1 MFLKMER
8 EGRVCNKSRQL
19 ELATLINVTGLQ
31 AGLNFPELLIV
42 LFNPLSFLD
51 ISIQQDIP
59 VKVITANLPQTYWK
73 MIGTQCFRVTTR
85 KLKTTVHS
93 DPTFT
98 HSPVF
103 LFIFSAFGFLA
114 FSVPHLAISIWFQ
127 TLHPHCSSPSCTC
140 PHKSFSFPSA
150 QPLPTTTSAAQGRHA
165 ACFC

>member
-59 VKVITANLPQTYWK
+59 VKVITANLPQTY
-73 MIGTQCFRVTTR
+73 
-85 KLKTTVHS
+85 
-93 DPTFT
+93 
-98 HSPVF
+98 
-103 LFIFSAFGFLA
+103 
-114 FSVPHLAISIWFQ
+114 
-127 TLHPHCSSPSCTC
+127 
-140 PHKSFSFPSA
+140 
-150 QPLPTTTSAAQGRHA
+150 
-165 ACFC
+165 